1 MGKYD
6 VEQFGVAQYLYQ
18 TGFFWTVL
26 LACALASFGHRL
38 LERGYVWLF
47 RPQVQ
52 IPSRLSHP
60 LPLSPLSS
68 FKTLQALVL
77 DPKGQQSPF
86 MALPRDCQ
94 PQGELTWAA
103 FMAHQKASPR
113 DALAHSTA
121 GVKQPTHCT

>member
-47 RPQVQ
+47 RPQVHVPLQ
-52 IPSRLSHP
+52 LSRP
-60 LPLSPLSS
+60 LYLPFGPLQDSPGPCAQS
-68 FKTLQALVL
+68 
-77 DPKGQQSPF
+77 KGTAEPF
-86 MALPRDCQ
+86 Y
-94 PQGELTWAA
+94 G
-103 FMAHQKASPR
+103 
-113 DALAHSTA
+113 TA
-121 GVKQPTHCT
+121 GTVISKGG